1 MDFRLYFTKVHLGNP
16 SREFYVQIDT
26 GSDVLWVSCS
36 SCNGCPKTSGL
47 QIQLDFFDAR
57 SSSTASLISCLDQI
71 CSLGVQSL
79 DAISYLAN
87 LRKFFFFLNPN

>member
-47 QIQLDFFDAR
+47 QV
-57 SSSTASLISCLDQI
+57 SLRIHISLTWFKSC
-71 CSLGVQSL
+71 G
-79 DAISYLAN
+79 
-87 LRKFFFFLNPN
+87 FL